1 MENAFWAVLG
11 MLVLL
16 ARPGANMQLSVDLTV
31 NEYTPPV
38 VGVPE
43 IAPVWLMLRP
53 GGKEPV
59 AMLYTIGAWLPVV

>member
-1 MENAFWAVLG
+1 M
-11 MLVLL
+11 LL
-16 ARPGANMQLSVDLTV
+16 ARPGGNMQLSVDLTV

-43 IAPVWLMLRP
+43 IAPAWLMLRP
-53 GGKEPV
+53 GGKEPE